1 MDGWKEIQIW
11 PLLAGLGLFL
21 FGMYMLEEALKKLA
35 GRSFKIFLR
44 KQTKNRIKAIL
55 SGTLVTAILQSSSM
69 VILLVMSFAGA
80 GIIGL
85 KNGIGMVMGTNLGTT
100 FTGWLVSMIGFKLN
114 IESVILPFLAIG
126 GLGTI
131 FLKSEKLS
139 NWRKLLMG
147 FSFMFFGLGYMKNG
161 FAEFAEQIDIGFFA
175 GKPLI
180 LFFFAGYILTAAI
193 QSSSASMMI
202 FLSSLAAGLISLEQ
216 GAFLVIGADL
226 GTTITAIIGT
236 IGANSIKKKIG
247 WAQLLFNLLNA
258 VIALILYKVY
268 LTLIDSGFRIR
279 DPLIALVVFHSLL
292 NLVGILIFT
301 PFLGQFAKVLNRM
314 ISEKQI
320 QVSTYIGQAISHEV
334 HAGVEAL
341 IKEIQL
347 FFDHA
352 LNINRSHFHG
362 NSRNNSFPSLMD
374 YQNLKAYEE
383 ELANFYIQLQQNE
396 MVVEEVEKINAC
408 ISSIRNATLSAKDIK
423 DIRHNLIELSLVTD
437 DHLFNFYLRICENQ
451 NSVYEHLLDFSDHE
465 EKWNEAELD
474 KISILSHHF
483 YENEMKEIYNLF
495 AKGKPRE
502 VSMPTLMNVIRR
514 ISGSNDY
521 LIRSKRLWLKAKEG
535 IREQAHILQVLE

>member
-1 MDGWKEIQIW
+1 MDGWNEIQIW

-85 KNGIGMVMGTNLGTT
+85 KNGIGMVLGTNLGTT
-100 FTGWLVSMIGFKLN
+100 FTGWMVSMIGFKLN

-139 NWRKLLMG
+139 HWSKLLMG
-147 FSFMFFGLGYMKNG
+147 FSFMFFGLSYMKNG
-161 FAEFAEQIDIGFFA
+161 FAEFAEQINIEFFA

-193 QSSSASMMI
+193 QSSSASIMI
-202 FLSSLAAGLISLEQ
+202 FLSSLAAGIITLEQ

-226 GTTITAIIGT
+226 GTTITAIIGS

-247 WAQLLFNLLNA
+247 WAQFLFNLFNA
-258 VIALILYKVY
+258 VIALLLYKGY
-268 LTLIDSGFRIR
+268 LTLIESGLKIR
-279 DPLIALVVFHSLL
+279 DPLIALVVFHSML
-292 NLVGILIFT
+292 NLAGIVIFT

-314 ISEKQI
+314 IRVKQI
-320 QVSTYIGQAISHEV
+320 QVSTYVGHAISHEV

-347 FFDHA
+347 FFNHA
-352 LNINRSHFHG
+352 LNINRAHFHG
-362 NSRNNSFPSLMD
+362 NTRNNAFPSLMD

-383 ELANFYIQLQQNE
+383 ELGNFYIQLQQNE
-396 MVVEEVEKINAC
+396 MIMEEVEKINAC
-408 ISSIRNATLSAKDIK
+408 ISSIRNATLSAKDVK

-437 DHLFNFYLRICENQ
+437 DHLFHFYLRICENQ
-451 NSVYEHLLDFSDHE
+451 KSIYEHLLDFSDHE

-474 KISILSHHF
+474 KISIMSHHF
-483 YENEMKEIYNLF
+483 YENEMKEIYSLF
-495 AKGKPRE
+495 ANGKPRE

-521 LIRSKRLWLKAKEG
+521 LIRSKRLWLKAQEG
-535 IREQAHILQVLE
+535 VREQAHILQVLD